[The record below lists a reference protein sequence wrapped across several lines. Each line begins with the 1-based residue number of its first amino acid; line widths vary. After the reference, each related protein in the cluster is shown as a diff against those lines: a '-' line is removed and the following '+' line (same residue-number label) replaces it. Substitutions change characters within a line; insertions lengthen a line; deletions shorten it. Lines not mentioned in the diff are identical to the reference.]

1 MLGIT
6 FQLAAQTLNVRVSYT
21 TLLDHVAKWGAFF
34 NVLFA
39 VFALFFL
46 AYNKDKFYKKNPDWD
61 RFKQR
66 KRSALLNES
75 DTKIQIPIPQ

>member
-6 FQLAAQTLNVRVSYT
+6 FQLTAQVLEVRATYS

-39 VFALFFL
+39 AFAIFFL
-46 AYNKDKFYKKNPDWD
+46 AYNKKKFYRKNPDWD
-61 RFKQR
+61 RFKQKDQVTEYER
-66 KRSALLNES
+66 DKEYDQLKS
-75 DTKIQIPIPQ
+75 

>member
-6 FQLAAQTLNVRVSYT
+6 FQLAAQGLDVRVVYI

-39 VFALFFL
+39 IFAIFFL
-46 AYNKDKFYKKNPDWD
+46 AYNK
-61 RFKQR
+61 
-66 KRSALLNES
+66 
-75 DTKIQIPIPQ
+75 

>member
-6 FQLAAQTLNVRVSYT
+6 FQLAAQGLNVRVVYS

-39 VFALFFL
+39 VFAIIFL
-46 AYNKDKFYKKNPDWD
+46 AYNKNKFYEKNPDWG
-61 RFKQR
+61 RFKHR
-66 KRSALLNES
+66 KKS
-75 DTKIQIPIPQ
+75 DNIL